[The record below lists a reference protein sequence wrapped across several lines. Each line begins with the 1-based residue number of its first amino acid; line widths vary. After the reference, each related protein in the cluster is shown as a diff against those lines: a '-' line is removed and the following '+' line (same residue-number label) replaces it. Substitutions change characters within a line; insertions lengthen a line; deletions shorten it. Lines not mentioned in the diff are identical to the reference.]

1 MGLNFTTA
9 TESHSAHIFYVLQNC
24 KKGQIPEKGFPL
36 FKNDIKD
43 CEPAIKMLD
52 SRNHHNFYFVISY
65 YVITEISVT

>member
-24 KKGQIPEKGFPL
+24 KKGQIPEKGFAL

-52 SRNHHNFYFVISY
+52 IAE
-65 YVITEISVT
+65 ITTTSIL